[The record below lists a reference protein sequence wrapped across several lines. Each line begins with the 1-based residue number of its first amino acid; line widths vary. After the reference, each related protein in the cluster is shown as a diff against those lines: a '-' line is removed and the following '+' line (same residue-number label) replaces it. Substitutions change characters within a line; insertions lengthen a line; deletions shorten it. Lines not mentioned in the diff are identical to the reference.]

1 MNSARVRNALLRFET
16 CCECGGK
23 GKVVPETLPPLAGQ
37 ALACNEDPAVIK
49 KIPAHLQ
56 G

>member
-1 MNSARVRNALLRFET
+1 VRNALLRFET
-16 CCECGGK
+16 CCECGGTVK
-23 GKVVPETLPPLAGQ
+23 AMPETLAQLAGQ
-37 ALACNEDPAVIK
+37 ALACNADPAVIE